1 MTGTPVSARY
11 APISDY
17 AIIGD
22 CHSAAL
28 VSREGSIDWLCWPRF
43 DSPTLFGALL
53 DAEQGGRWLVRPT
66 AVFTSER
73 RYLGPTIVLET
84 RFRTSSGVVRLLD
97 LMPVESEIE
106 RRRELRPDRAVLR
119 LIECLDGQVEIE
131 MRCDARP
138 DYGRART
145 RPVERGPLGWRY
157 EHPACLLTLRSEV
170 PLGRA
175 PDGGL
180 EGRVTL
186 RAGERRAA
194 ALTFADREP
203 AVLPALGDAAW
214 RRLES
219 TRCWWESWAA
229 RCHYQGPYRDAVL
242 RSALTLKL
250 MSYAPSGAVVAAPTT
265 SLPEWLGGV
274 RNWDYRFCWLRD
286 ASLTVQALF
295 DLGYPEEANAFMAW
309 LLHTTR
315 LTRPELQIVYDV
327 YGGPDLPERELAH
340 LEGYAESR
348 PVRIGNAARNQL
360 QLDVYGEVLDAAY
373 HFVRRGGRL
382 DRDTARMLVGFGNTI
397 CRRWREPDAGMW
409 ESRAALRHHTY
420 SKAMC
425 WVGLDRLLRLH
436 RERHVVLPAA
446 RFEAERSAI
455 REAIESSGYSRRL
468 ESYVAAFDGEELDA
482 SLLRLPRLGY
492 VEATA
497 PRMVQTADSIETHLA
512 SDGLL
517 YRYRAYADGLPPGE
531 GAFGICSFW
540 AATCRALGG
549 DVDGA
554 AEIFERV
561 LGFANDVGLYAEEI
575 DPATGTALGNFPQA
589 FTHLGLID
597 AALTL
602 EGCRRARTRPGT
614 ERATMVTGRRL

>member
-1 MTGTPVSARY
+1 MTGRPINAPST
-11 APISDY
+11 PISDY

-43 DSPTLFGALL
+43 DSPALFAALL
-53 DAEQGGRWLVRPT
+53 DAHHGGRWLVRPT
-66 AVFTSER
+66 GDFTTQR
-73 RYLGPTIVLET
+73 RYLGPTNVLET
-84 RFRTSSGVVRLLD
+84 RFRTSSGVLRLVD

-106 RRRELRPDRAVLR
+106 RRRDLRPDRVILR
-119 LIECLDGQVEIE
+119 LIECLDGQVEVE

-138 DYGRART
+138 DYARARPQ
-145 RPVERGPLGWRY
+145 PVERGSLGWRY

-170 PLGRA
+170 PLRRA
-175 PDGGL
+175 HDGGL
-180 EGRVTL
+180 EGRLTL

-194 ALTFADREP
+194 ALAFADKEP
-203 AVLPALGDAAW
+203 AILPELGESAW

-219 TRCWWESWAA
+219 TRCWWERWAA
-229 RCHYQGPYRDAVL
+229 RCQYHGPYRDAVL
-242 RSALTLKL
+242 RGALTLKL
-250 MSYAPSGAVVAAPTT
+250 LSYAPSGAVVAAPTT

-295 DLGYPEEANAFMAW
+295 DLGYPEEADAFMAW

-327 YGGPDLPERELAH
+327 YGGPDLPERELPH
-340 LEGYAESR
+340 LEGYAGSR
-348 PVRIGNAARNQL
+348 PVRVGNAARDQL
-360 QLDVYGEVLDAAY
+360 QLDVYGEVIDAAY

-382 DRDTARMLVGFGNTI
+382 DRETARMLVGFGETI

-409 ESRAALRHHTY
+409 ESRAGPRHHTY

-436 RERHVVLPAA
+436 QERHVVVPTA
-446 RFEAERSAI
+446 RFAAERSAI
-455 REAIESSGYSRRL
+455 REAIEGSGYSRKL

-482 SLLRLPRLGY
+482 SLLRLPRIGY
-492 VEATA
+492 VEGTA
-497 PRMVQTADSIETHLA
+497 SRMAQTADSIETHLA
-512 SDGLL
+512 SNGLL
-517 YRYRAYADGLPPGE
+517 YRYRRYADGLPPGE

-540 AATCRALGG
+540 AVSSHALRG
-549 DVDGA
+549 DLDGA
-554 AEIFERV
+554 AATFERI
-561 LGFANDVGLYAEEI
+561 LGLANDVGLYAEEI

-602 EGCRRARTRPGT
+602 EECRHARARPGI
-614 ERATMVTGRRL
+614 ERATAATGRRL